1 MRFRWIL
8 HHRLSSKLVDAEIWK
23 KYNLTVIVMDDE
35 PIHQLWMIEDHVKK
49 GILLILISDC

>member
-35 PIHQLWMIEDHVKK
+35 PIHQLWMIEDHVK
-49 GILLILISDC
+49 